1 MVKING
7 GSIEPD
13 EHSLSLKAGKDGNS
27 ASLGDMC
34 LVSLATDKGD
44 TVDTFVRDGLQE
56 GVINPC
62 LQPSESSPL
71 DAPLD
76 RFPQSLYSTE
86 YSTSAQ

>member
-44 TVDTFVRDGLQE
+44 RYFLSGMACRK
-56 GVINPC
+56 
-62 LQPSESSPL
+62 
-71 DAPLD
+71 A
-76 RFPQSLYSTE
+76 
-86 YSTSAQ
+86 